1 MKALDWMGCLGQG
14 CRREDDTEVRGR
26 AAEDRRTLDGGQG
39 RAAGKRRTLDG
50 MLGAGPPDKGGHWM
64 GVSGAGPWKK

>member
-1 MKALDWMGCLGQG
+1 MRSRIGAEFCQLLMKALDWRG
-14 CRREDDTEVRGR
+14 DDTEVRGR

-39 RAAGKRRTLDG
+39 RAAGKRTLDG
-50 MLGAGPPDKGGHWM
+50 LSGGGHWM